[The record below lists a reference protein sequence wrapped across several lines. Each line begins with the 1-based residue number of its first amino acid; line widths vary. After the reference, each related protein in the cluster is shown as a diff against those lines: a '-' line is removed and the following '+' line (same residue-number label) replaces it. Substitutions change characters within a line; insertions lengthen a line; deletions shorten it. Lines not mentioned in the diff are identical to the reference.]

1 MVFVLNYHN
10 TNDFEVAGIDLDQIL
25 RSATACAELDSNVVY
40 KWAGAA

>member
-1 MVFVLNYHN
+1 LNYHN
-10 TNDFEVAGIDLDQIL
+10 ISDFEVAGIDLDQIL